1 MNAGSKYLFFFFQKH
16 NAKCNSGI
24 TVNLCY
30 YKCAS
35 FPLLRFYMIGK
46 THDSV
51 LYNITS
57 SLY

>member
-1 MNAGSKYLFFFFQKH
+1 MLDQNTYFFFQKH